1 MRMNT
6 VTRLKL
12 LSICLTIAI
21 VGVGCGGS
29 TGTVPVEDTGSAVPP
44 AGGAGS
50 DDSSSGVVTTGL
62 PGPGGADISEL
73 TTQEQTLV
81 TENLVVYFEFD
92 RSDVRSD
99 FNAMLAAHG
108 RLLATNPG
116 VAVRLEGHADER
128 GTREY
133 NIGLGERRSQSV
145 RQILLLQGA
154 AASQLSTISYG
165 EERPAVFGSDEG
177 SWSLNRRVELVYD

>member
-1 MRMNT
+1 M
-6 VTRLKL
+6 TRLKL
-12 LSICLTIAI
+12 LSVCLAIALI
-21 VGVGCGGS
+21 GAGC
-29 TGTVPVEDTGSAVPP
+29 TGPEVTVPEESTGSAVPP
-44 AGGAGS
+44 AGGNT
-50 DDSSSGVVTTGL
+50 DDSPSGVVTTGL

-73 TTQEQTLV
+73 TPQEQTLV

-108 RLLATNPG
+108 RLLAANPG

-154 AASQLSTISYG
+154 AGGQLSTISYG

>member
-1 MRMNT
+1 M
-6 VTRLKL
+6 TRLKL
-12 LSICLTIAI
+12 LSVSLAIAF
-21 VGVGCGGS
+21 VAAGCGGS
-29 TGTVPVEDTGSAVPP
+29 GGTVPDEGT
-44 AGGAGS
+44 GGAVAPSGGGGGA

-62 PGPGGADISEL
+62 PGPGGSDISAL
-73 TTQEQTLV
+73 TPQERTLV

-108 RLLATNPG
+108 QLLATNPG
-116 VAVRLEGHADER
+116 VSVRLEGHADER

-154 AASQLSTISYG
+154 AAAQLATVSYG

-177 SWSLNRRVELVYD
+177 SWSLNRRVELIYEQ